1 MLKVVLFLQVVLIVL
16 FLGAGYFIYVEVG
29 AISSALE
36 EAMGVIA
43 DIQALLPK
51 LDARLMLY
59 LHYKGSLMMHSRP
72 STTCR
77 CFLVVFLNY
86 YNKQIQIHNYEYQI
100 LHD

>member
-1 MLKVVLFLQVVLIVL
+1 MLKVVLFLQVVLLVL

-51 LDARLMLY
+51 LDATADVVS
-59 LHYKGSLMMHSRP
+59 SLQGQFDDAFQTLNDLSM
-72 STTCR
+72 
-77 CFLVVFLNY
+77 FLSGFFELLQQADTNS
-86 YNKQIQIHNYEYQI
+86 
-100 LHD
+100 